1 MPLLLDPGKQQVQVP
16 ILSTSTSTFTSREDN
31 MNNSR
36 NNSSDL
42 HSKGGKEPIL
52 CLLEDE
58 RFLPGYDN

>member
-1 MPLLLDPGKQQVQVP
+1 
-16 ILSTSTSTFTSREDN
+16 

-36 NNSSDL
+36 TNSSDL